1 MPVSSELLK
10 KFGFDEETTEL
21 GRNNYGIIVEG
32 PTGFPKPKGV
42 RRAVLQEFNQS
53 IEEMYFWLLEEIR
66 QSQGFKD
73 ITKITDIF
81 SASEQSAFFGSAQ
94 QRLGLQQDKVSQF
107 LATIGKMVKE
117 LFQLVREL
125 RILDER
131 LGYYVDSSDATSKS
145 RESAEITLKGIWID
159 LIEQGAKNPAS
170 VYGMSR
176 ELQFTT
182 LPDLFFSI
190 NPPTNRDVDEY
201 VDKLDFNRKVKE
213 VLKRKLRTYLEW
225 KERTHHELKS
235 RRLFT
240 LKYLRQH
247 FDIIRMYM
255 TWVKPYLKNIRRLQL
270 AERQESPDL
279 ISAFEGSIVE
289 IELLLKRFSNNMD
302 LDKPIKHNTEIYA
315 VIIVY
320 IFHRTKPT
328 MSYQQEYQK
337 GPMHIGLTDLQ
348 MRAYA
353 WNKKKIDKYI
363 KMKEHEDMLLLESVD
378 DSVKAAMEA
387 LGDELEKYLK
397 EAGEEITMPKEKK
410 IDLKKPQTIYDP
422 FFAVFRGAFELFGVN
437 SHKKEKEHSHLN
449 EAQLEIE
456 KDIAKKDAN
465 GTLWQLYKNFKK
477 KNKCLNW

>member
-159 LIEQGAKNPAS
+159 LIEQEAKNPAS

-182 LPDLFFSI
+182 LPD
-190 NPPTNRDVDEY
+190 
-201 VDKLDFNRKVKE
+201 
-213 VLKRKLRTYLEW
+213 
-225 KERTHHELKS
+225 
-235 RRLFT
+235 
-240 LKYLRQH
+240 
-247 FDIIRMYM
+247 
-255 TWVKPYLKNIRRLQL
+255 
-270 AERQESPDL
+270 
-279 ISAFEGSIVE
+279 
-289 IELLLKRFSNNMD
+289 
-302 LDKPIKHNTEIYA
+302 
-315 VIIVY
+315 
-320 IFHRTKPT
+320 
-328 MSYQQEYQK
+328 
-337 GPMHIGLTDLQ
+337 
-348 MRAYA
+348 
-353 WNKKKIDKYI
+353 
-363 KMKEHEDMLLLESVD
+363 
-378 DSVKAAMEA
+378 
-387 LGDELEKYLK
+387 
-397 EAGEEITMPKEKK
+397 
-410 IDLKKPQTIYDP
+410 
-422 FFAVFRGAFELFGVN
+422 
-437 SHKKEKEHSHLN
+437 
-449 EAQLEIE
+449 
-456 KDIAKKDAN
+456 
-465 GTLWQLYKNFKK
+465 
-477 KNKCLNW
+477 